1 MAENIRITE
10 KMLRDFK
17 ALVSSRP
24 NRLIVMPWDDKWRV
38 KKSRAKKAMG
48 IYATEAEAMTIAE
61 NEVFSGRVD
70 YGVVF
75 DKHFMIVKEINR

>member
-1 MAENIRITE
+1 MAESNKITKSMIRE
-10 KMLRDFK
+10 VA
-17 ALVSSRP
+17 ALASARP

-48 IYATEAEAMTIAE
+48 IYSTEAEAINVAE